1 MTLVRRIFVLALF
14 FGAVSSCYLPM
25 DFKADL
31 RIKADGNYNFQYQGM
46 LVYVPLLEKIAKK
59 ELSRDGLTKY
69 VTAVEQDLQR
79 DRNFVEVQYVD
90 KAAFRVRYKKFGNI
104 LQEKTFNFVRQ
115 NARLLSLA
123 RHPDGT
129 ISITGDKPNTQIA
142 QELEKSGIVMRGTLR
157 IQTEA
162 QVVKH
167 NADEVLSA
175 AAPVHVWN
183 IDGLKKPS
191 PALILTARP
200 R

>member
-1 MTLVRRIFVLALF
+1 MLIRRIILLALF
-14 FGAVSSCYLPM
+14 VGVVSGCYLPT

-31 RIKADGNYNFQYQGM
+31 RIKPDGNYNFQYQGM
-46 LVYVPLLEKIAKK
+46 LVYVPLLEKIDKD

-69 VTAVEQDLQR
+69 VAAVKQDLQR
-79 DRNFVEVQYVD
+79 DRNFTEIQYVD
-90 KAAFRVRYKKFGNI
+90 NAAFRVRYKKFGNI

-115 NARLLSLA
+115 SARLVSFA
-123 RHPDGT
+123 RHPNGT

-142 QELEKSGIVMRGTLR
+142 EELAKRGIVMRGTLR

-162 QVVKH
+162 QVVEH
-167 NADEVLSA
+167 NADEVKTA
-175 AAPVHVWN
+175 AAPVYVWN

-191 PALILTARP
+191 PAIVLTARP

>member
-14 FGAVSSCYLPM
+14 VGAVSGCYLPM

-46 LVYVPLLEKIAKK
+46 LVYVPLLEKIAKN
-59 ELSRDGLTKY
+59 ELSRAALTKY

-79 DRNFVEVQYVD
+79 DRNFIEVQYVD

>member
-1 MTLVRRIFVLALF
+1 MTLVRRILLFALVV
-14 FGAVSSCYLPM
+14 GAVSGCYLPT

-31 RIKADGNYNFQYQGM
+31 RIKADGNYNFQYQGL
-46 LVYVPLLEKIAKK
+46 LVYVPLLEKISRN
-59 ELSRDGLTKY
+59 ELSRDALTEY
-69 VTAVEQDLQR
+69 VTVLEQDLRR
-79 DRNFVEVQYVD
+79 DRSFEDVQYVD
-90 KAAFRVRYKKFGNI
+90 NAAFRVRYKKVGNI

-123 RHPDGT
+123 RYPDGT
-129 ISITGDKPNTQIA
+129 IQITGDKPNTEIA
-142 QELEKSGIVMRGTLR
+142 EELEKSGIVMRGTLR

-162 QVVKH
+162 QVIKH

-175 AAPVHVWN
+175 VAPVHVWN

-191 PALILTARP
+191 PALTLTARP